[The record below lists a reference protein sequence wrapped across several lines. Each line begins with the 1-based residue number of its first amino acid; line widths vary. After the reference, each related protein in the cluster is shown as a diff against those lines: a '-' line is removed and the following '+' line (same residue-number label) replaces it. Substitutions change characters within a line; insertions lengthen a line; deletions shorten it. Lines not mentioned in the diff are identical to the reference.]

1 MATTFDTEGE
11 AQAIAA
17 KLNAAVGREERVR
30 YQVERYREKWAI
42 ARQSKRT
49 YWAWDE
55 FITRGSQDTMPSGEV
70 SPKEVEEFR
79 DHCVYIRSVTHMERQ

>member
-11 AQAIAA
+11 AQALAA
-17 KLNAAVGREERVR
+17 ELNASAGGDIR

-49 YWAWDE
+49 
-55 FITRGSQDTMPSGEV
+55 
-70 SPKEVEEFR
+70 
-79 DHCVYIRSVTHMERQ
+79 C